1 MLKIS
6 SVKLTRNWI
15 IHNFTRKYQMRRLK
29 QTERKSTNNWET
41 ASVSSIEN
49 LLIKWF
55 RKIYSKNYSETVK
68 KMLLTMMA
76 MSNIYVNVRSTN
88 DSNMNTKQ
96 IKDTT
101 FQYKHFL
108 ITLSQVS
115 SSNLSQN
122 SNTHIF
128 HIVENSD
135 QNSDFRLNKD
145 YVLFVNIIWI

>member
-76 MSNIYVNVRSTN
+76 MSNIYVNECKTNKICNILVQAFLDNFIPGSIIELELKFVYPCLDLVRG
-88 DSNMNTKQ
+88 KFRP
-96 IKDTT
+96 K
-101 FQYKHFL
+101 
-108 ITLSQVS
+108 
-115 SSNLSQN
+115 
-122 SNTHIF
+122 
-128 HIVENSD
+128 
-135 QNSDFRLNKD
+135 FRL
-145 YVLFVNIIWI
+145 

>member
-1 MLKIS
+1 
-6 SVKLTRNWI
+6 
-15 IHNFTRKYQMRRLK
+15 MRRLK

-68 KMLLTMMA
+68 KMLLTMMV

-101 FQYKHFL
+101 F
-108 ITLSQVS
+108 
-115 SSNLSQN
+115 
-122 SNTHIF
+122 
-128 HIVENSD
+128 
-135 QNSDFRLNKD
+135 
-145 YVLFVNIIWI
+145 

>member
-1 MLKIS
+1 
-6 SVKLTRNWI
+6 
-15 IHNFTRKYQMRRLK
+15 MRRLK

-55 RKIYSKNYSETVK
+55 RKISSKNYSETVK

-101 FQYKHFL
+101 F
-108 ITLSQVS
+108 
-115 SSNLSQN
+115 
-122 SNTHIF
+122 
-128 HIVENSD
+128 
-135 QNSDFRLNKD
+135 
-145 YVLFVNIIWI
+145 

>member
-6 SVKLTRNWI
+6 SVKLTCNWI
-15 IHNFTRKYQMRRLK
+15 IHNFTRKYKMRRLK

-101 FQYKHFL
+101 F
-108 ITLSQVS
+108 
-115 SSNLSQN
+115 
-122 SNTHIF
+122 
-128 HIVENSD
+128 
-135 QNSDFRLNKD
+135 
-145 YVLFVNIIWI
+145 

>member
-1 MLKIS
+1 
-6 SVKLTRNWI
+6 
-15 IHNFTRKYQMRRLK
+15 MRRLK
-29 QTERKSTNNWET
+29 QTERESTNNWET

-101 FQYKHFL
+101 F
-108 ITLSQVS
+108 
-115 SSNLSQN
+115 
-122 SNTHIF
+122 
-128 HIVENSD
+128 
-135 QNSDFRLNKD
+135 
-145 YVLFVNIIWI
+145 

>member
-1 MLKIS
+1 
-6 SVKLTRNWI
+6 
-15 IHNFTRKYQMRRLK
+15 MRRLK

-101 FQYKHFL
+101 F
-108 ITLSQVS
+108 
-115 SSNLSQN
+115 
-122 SNTHIF
+122 
-128 HIVENSD
+128 
-135 QNSDFRLNKD
+135 
-145 YVLFVNIIWI
+145 

>member
-1 MLKIS
+1 
-6 SVKLTRNWI
+6 
-15 IHNFTRKYQMRRLK
+15 MRRLK
-29 QTERKSTNNWET
+29 QTERKSTSDWET

-101 FQYKHFL
+101 F
-108 ITLSQVS
+108 
-115 SSNLSQN
+115 
-122 SNTHIF
+122 
-128 HIVENSD
+128 
-135 QNSDFRLNKD
+135 
-145 YVLFVNIIWI
+145 

>member
-1 MLKIS
+1 
-6 SVKLTRNWI
+6 
-15 IHNFTRKYQMRRLK
+15 MRRLK
-29 QTERKSTNNWET
+29 QTERESTNNWET

-68 KMLLTMMA
+68 KMLLTMMV

-101 FQYKHFL
+101 F
-108 ITLSQVS
+108 
-115 SSNLSQN
+115 
-122 SNTHIF
+122 
-128 HIVENSD
+128 
-135 QNSDFRLNKD
+135 
-145 YVLFVNIIWI
+145 

>member
-1 MLKIS
+1 
-6 SVKLTRNWI
+6 
-15 IHNFTRKYQMRRLK
+15 MRRLK
-29 QTERKSTNNWET
+29 QTERKSTNDWET

-101 FQYKHFL
+101 F
-108 ITLSQVS
+108 
-115 SSNLSQN
+115 
-122 SNTHIF
+122 
-128 HIVENSD
+128 
-135 QNSDFRLNKD
+135 
-145 YVLFVNIIWI
+145 